1 MAGRT
6 ESSYVVPMQTT
17 FVILALIWAARAAV
31 DMVAGV
37 LVVVILTT
45 PEGIETADGLRLVA
59 AQSSNWSRSAN

>member
-1 MAGRT
+1 
-6 ESSYVVPMQTT
+6 MQTT
-17 FVILALIWAARAAV
+17 FVILALIWAARAAF